1 MKRFNIQ
8 TNIGKAKYV
17 VNSHDGEKKHP
28 DGSDF
33 YDIAIFKNK
42 KDLARCVAG
51 LKKEGYIEN
60 H

>member
-17 VNSHDGEKKHP
+17 INSHDGEKTHP
-28 DGSDF
+28 VGSPF
-33 YDIAIFKNK
+33 FDIAIFKNK
-42 KDLARCVAG
+42 KALARCVAE

-60 H
+60 N